1 MTQAVRTRTLTLAQ
15 RQARRKAWVAR
26 RRLLVRVRPMAL
38 AAAVA
43 LGAASPMVLGQT
55 VITPL
60 SGAGQ
65 TSTVVSTQGK
75 QTTVTTQSLRDGNA
89 FSTYSNFSVGQGD
102 QVKMLVPQ
110 GANWWVNIVRDAQ
123 VRVDGRLESRLA
135 NGNIGGN
142 LLFIDSH
149 GFAVGPQGQIDTGRL
164 SFAAPSTAFVDGL
177 LNNIQS
183 GGLSGATVNKV
194 LGGEFDRSAT
204 GAVNI
209 QGRVNAAEGVTLMA
223 GYGGS
228 GTHAVNVTGQVVV
241 NGRVAGSAVNL
252 GDLKSLAPMQDV
264 DGVIDI
270 TTPGSIMLNGL
281 LISDSAQF
289 TRAGAV
295 RVVAGQ
301 DIMVTAH
308 AKASASGA
316 AGSGQAGGQVT
327 LMAHRDIA
335 NEAGSKLY
343 ARGDGAG
350 AGGAIEYSALGT
362 MLLNGM
368 RFDAGSQTGVSG
380 QIILDPTL
388 ANITGT
394 TLTGGADISYVT
406 PEGGDKITVKAD
418 AIINTRKVADGEDAT
433 SAAVYSTGNSGSI
446 RITSP
451 NIVIESGAVL
461 DASVKNDATTYTAGD
476 IHLLAKQSSNWGTFV
491 SLSDA
496 NASISVAGTLKARDI
511 NMLASIESQAVYGG
525 ALGSLQ
531 QGLMALGS
539 SLLASPLN
547 LSLAY
552 VQATGNAKVTVTG
565 SADVN
570 ATRDL
575 SITAK
580 ADRYAGAEQQVEGSA
595 KANLGAA
602 FARVTGT
609 TEVDVQTGAALT
621 AGRDMD
627 LLAASKTKL
636 LMTSTA
642 NGTTNA
648 STGASNA
655 ASIIFAG
662 SMSDVSTTVKVGSNA
677 VLSSGNNLNLQA
689 YHSGHYSTEAEVNV
703 YGGGTAGVVGALSLQ
718 KSDTRTT
725 LDGRATA
732 GGEAR
737 LTAMNFVSKSSVS
750 ATSQN
755 TSEKPPLELPPT
767 LETSDAEA
775 QKSLMDGFMTM
786 ASALAAA
793 QESSTGNQSSSST
806 PELRMAGALAWGES
820 DHSTRASLGAHASLV
835 ATGNAIIDAQTL
847 AGAVQGTAMAEATS
861 KVSGPDASTVS
872 LSAAFNYN
880 KNNFDTQAKVGSLAT
895 LTGQHV
901 AVNANTYMPEFYTE
915 GLPLT
920 WDNPFTVYSN
930 LVGGLNPFFEGFNT
944 RVAASSSAENLAAS
958 GAVSLSFNTNNTLA
972 WVDTGAKVKATTSS
986 NAGWSYNTKE
996 VYFDSDIEHLVLG
1009 ASPYRLD
1016 KTVRVISEYAS
1027 ETRKFTAPDG
1037 KVYWLDEIDIPHEFS
1052 SAVLI
1057 KAQNQ
1062 LQTLHMA
1069 GGAAPESGGSGLA
1082 VGGTF
1087 SLVDRQ
1093 NIAVSGIADQVEV
1106 TARSLSVLAQNK
1118 EWLLSVSATAGAGNG
1133 IAANAMASYN
1143 KLDETALASISR
1155 EAKVTVEQDVNVK
1168 ADLSLWS
1175 YGISGAVT
1183 KSTNSGVGV
1192 GLAFNEIKAN
1202 TKAYIGDNDSDAGGV
1217 NTAEGDVGY
1226 VRSHDLNVVAHNLG
1240 QVGAVGVAGAMAGGT
1255 AKPGM
1260 ANRADAGSSSSQSS
1274 AGSGGTSALSSVTS
1288 SSSSGGSSSGGGSGA
1303 ATPPPF
1309 SVAGAGAIITNF
1321 TDIDATALIDGA
1333 LIQGMGLN
1341 ATRVNVRALS
1351 DLTQLSVAG
1360 GGALSMA
1367 KNPATSFSAA
1377 IAGAV
1382 AIQSSDDDVT
1392 ARINNSTMTQI
1403 ADEAGALTVQAL
1415 KSGERTAVATGISA
1429 NLSKGSATSLSIVG
1443 SVSITHVK
1451 DDIAASVE
1459 DSTVTGM
1466 GSNATAL
1473 DPTVVAY
1480 DRSRVGAGG
1489 GALSVSTG
1497 KGSAGIGATIS
1508 IVDQEGS
1515 TSAVLSGG
1523 HMTQVHNLSVAA
1535 LSSQK
1540 VVGVG
1545 AVGGVQSDS
1554 TSMGQLMGAFVFN
1567 DLSNSLTAGVKKDA
1581 VVNLSGN
1588 LSVRAGGAPSDDVLD
1603 VLLGEVKSSAVTDYD
1618 MKSADNGYSSDL
1630 KNAIGSGESVV
1641 GVAGTLSLSN
1651 GKSAASVGLSY
1662 VQNSIQTTYSAELN
1676 GDITAMG
1683 KVDVNA
1689 YSRANIVGVSA
1700 GAGAS
1705 KGKFSGMGSASVNM
1719 IGQRTEASV
1728 TDSKVTAASL
1738 DVDSAT
1744 TGNLFSLAGNLSI
1757 ATGGG
1762 GVSAGGAVS
1771 YTQTGTRTYTTD
1783 DATYTEN
1790 GVTVTEKGGSF
1801 TNRASGNSAKVVNT
1815 TLQLGS
1821 GDLNVQAHN
1830 TSDIQS
1836 LAASVAVSAGAG
1848 GQAFTGT
1855 ATWNEIGDVTAAQ
1868 IDTSLVTARKIHVS
1882 AGESSDGKTASIQSL
1897 AGGLS
1902 AAQGNSGSLA
1912 LGFNTIESQRSALV
1926 TGSNLIAGDSV
1937 TIEASAEGLVKTL
1950 AATAGASAQNTAGAG
1965 SSTVNWL
1972 NADVLAEY
1980 DGGGNSL
1987 RGTATQLT
1995 VRASGSGSIQSMAG
2009 SVAGSGSNA
2018 IGGAV
2023 AVNNMGQDGDQF
2035 RVRAILNN
2043 LELKAPVGV
2052 SVTSSLSGSIGS
2064 VAASGG
2070 GAGTNAINGSV
2081 TTNMINATVL
2091 AEATHI
2097 NQTVYSAGDFVVRAD
2112 NSANISSLA
2121 GTVSGGGNAAAG
2133 VAISVNDIGGSVT
2146 ARSSDTRVQTSGD
2159 IELQATSSGTIR
2171 SIAAGMAGG
2180 SSTAAAGS
2188 NTTNAITSTV
2198 LAQMKAF
2205 ETAGDAASVTVRAR
2219 DTSTIESFAGSV
2231 AGSGTAGGGAA
2242 FALNFLGR
2250 TATNADSSKVVKAEI
2265 LDGNGSTLLRTG
2277 GNALVEAYSTST
2289 IKSAAVAAAVSGST
2303 GLTGSN
2309 ATNLLEDEIMASW
2322 DSAAIVTRAAN
2333 SLTIRARDQAT
2344 IDSLAGNFSGSGG
2357 ASVGAAL
2364 AVNRIGT
2371 DTSASLTGNAE
2382 AYARDTYVTASS
2394 DTTINTIAVGMSAGT
2409 VGAQGS
2415 IAVSIINSQTD
2426 ALIGGDDTKVTNI
2439 AAMGSI
2445 AVTADSRD
2453 RIKALAGA
2461 VSLGASG
2468 VGLGGGVVTNIIS
2481 SNTTA
2486 GISGANTHITAR
2498 GNGDGFTVNDSDLAG
2513 SPNLSSISE
2522 LSDSVLDGA
2531 TFKTRRQKGV
2541 TVQATSIQQ
2550 IGAMTSVASGGIG
2563 GAAGASVNVDQIGG
2577 TTRAYIENMPFMN
2590 DDPNSV
2596 STASEN
2602 VQVMA
2607 ANHAMVASSAT
2618 ALAIGAVGVAGAVG
2632 TEIIDRNTKAEVI
2645 NSVLRSQNSAAVKAV
2660 STNSVAQIS
2669 AGGGGG
2675 ASVGIAGSGDVVLL
2689 RNNTLAS
2696 LDRARIYA
2704 NDFSVL
2710 ADGRNSTNLIAG
2722 SVGAGGVAGA
2732 GMSFTVNVSG
2742 SAVRALVKDSS
2753 IRADGAVS
2761 VNALNATTELAVAAT
2776 AGVGELGGVAMGA
2789 VVSVLEG
2796 LTEASITGSSSV
2808 DARTQDADHTGA
2820 ASLTVAAKETVDI
2833 SHNAGA
2839 AGAGKLGGVG
2849 TAVNVVIG
2857 KSRVVAGA
2865 AGSSLE
2871 VDGALDVSALREAEI
2886 GMVTAT
2892 AGAGGYAGVSGA
2904 VGVLIFGAA
2913 PDSNATTEL
2922 NSGNNSA
2929 IGNISSSTK
2938 ANKAQGTGAAL
2949 SADESSHLNAKGSYD
2964 TQASFTGATG
2974 QHSTSATVAASNVQ
2988 AGSVS
2993 VSSLDKTAVDN
3004 NAGSLGVGGVGV
3016 SAGVAV
3022 TTLGGAN
3029 HASVSANE
3037 LITAGNVRIDAG
3049 TRALNAGSPS
3059 VESRA
3064 IAGSGGIVGVGAA
3077 VSVAKNETANSASL
3091 SGNVSAGGSVN
3102 VNALDQASMSSEAY
3116 GASVGAVS
3124 VGVVVATAD
3133 QSGSVLTQ
3141 VGGSITGQGV
3151 TIAAQ
3156 REASV
3161 IAFAKGGSAGVV
3173 SGSGAGAT
3181 AQDSGSVEVRL
3192 ASGASL
3198 NAQQGQLAITA
3209 STSPNAN
3216 SEALGVSVASGVA
3229 LGVSVAKSTVASD
3242 VAVNSLGTLTLTGQS
3257 INVSAVLG
3265 ATDSSVSSSAMAGAG
3280 GMLVG
3285 ATGVSATSENKGSAK
3300 VLLGSS
3306 TLVTA
3311 TGDMVLSAVDALDV
3325 NANASGIGAGGW
3337 AGMGLAFSKASSD
3350 SVVSAQ
3356 ANSMKGL
3363 VGGFLQVT
3371 ATGSET
3377 IESNAV
3383 AGAGGMVA
3391 GAGAD
3396 ARVVHNQAVTADLGA
3411 ANSLTVG
3418 GLVTVNATRQVRYDV
3433 HSTSATAA
3441 ALGAS
3446 GAVTEALID
3455 GSAKARVLDSSKLNA
3470 DGLRVLA
3477 SNDLARTNLQ
3487 AQNAEGGGGGVIS
3500 GAGADVF
3507 TRLNGDATASIGSHA
3522 TITLENL
3529 LEVRAYNE
3537 IHGSSRAKM
3546 DVGGAIPIAL
3556 VETEIK
3562 TTANA
3567 DATVGQGS
3575 SITTYGDA
3583 YVNALSYIDL
3593 EANSVSKTYGLAAA
3607 AQGNAY
3613 ATADVNNRVNIGNGA
3628 VIKGSGGIDLLA
3640 GQDKDYNRNKHFIT
3654 ARVDLFNHA
3663 VVPVSINP
3671 KAEATLNVANSLTVN
3686 ASAVRSGGTI
3696 SLGGIEGS
3704 YVVEGKGTVSDWT
3717 RDLGEMMGLSSEY
3730 GSSNK
3735 QMTSTAVLN
3744 GQFEAGFGNKQRLIV
3759 GVNGTILENT
3769 GDVRYTI
3776 TQEDLSASAGAYVA
3790 RLYDQLARYGD
3801 VPEIKAFVQAELSFY
3816 FATLIKEGLAEELVQ
3831 EDGKKIFV
3839 ALDGVAANFLNIK
3852 NLRAGSGNIEL
3863 YGSNV
3868 TGTANL
3874 QARAD
3879 SEIYIENRS
3888 PLNLRLFNMTVDAN
3902 GGFVKYNGTYIQDK
3916 ANIGAL
3922 NTSLSA
3928 KTTGLTV
3935 DSIDTRG
3942 GGAAQQLPTLTVK
3955 NTFTPG
3961 GTPVRGENDA
3971 LIMTAPD
3978 GTSANLYEDEMRA
3991 PEMRVNGWL
4000 YNKLGTVNLTNT
4012 AGSISVYG
4020 ETPGYVPRLDGKEI
4034 TVTAGKNFV
4043 LSSPSISQSVGG
4055 SPESLY
4061 AVHYSDDQQKIL
4073 KNLGVDA
4080 CGSARPGSTSVSYTP
4095 DCLVN
4100 GAGGVYASGAIFMG
4114 ARYLNV
4120 NGTIQSGQSDYNA
4133 VLTDASIG
4141 AKITAWQNNW
4151 NKNSGTYSANGT
4163 SSKIQVS
4170 GPLPTDSEAEIN
4182 KQFANQTIN
4191 ATQRANALAAMAE
4204 RRNQPVIFY
4213 DADTKKLQVAATN
4226 VQGGLVEL
4234 VGSVINT
4241 GGGVIRALDGYARMN
4256 IDNQTSYGID
4266 LLGLDT
4272 GGDAGIIRITDLNKP
4287 IKNAD
4292 GSVKTYEVTTYQ
4304 KDASGVF
4311 KATVTAGRDVGA
4323 TVLSTTAS
4331 SLDSP
4336 SGNVKARFNYN
4347 PLSNSTYSWS
4357 AGYETLTEKK
4367 YYYSNSSWLGFIPG
4381 GSTSWN
4387 SINTTVKTT
4396 TAMPE
4401 DIFVSTN
4408 TPVGGNNFSIQAKRI
4423 TTDDETQTYYRSWK
4437 KCGFL
4442 CIKKTYYIERRTE
4455 VGYKYVFTQRVA
4467 ADHAINVELVGYDT
4481 GALTV
4486 KSVGDILLG
4495 GNISNASGNV
4505 SLTST
4510 TGSIKQLSG
4519 GAVVEGIGLNFKA
4532 KTGIG
4537 LQESPINL
4545 ITGSGAFTALTDT
4558 GNIAF
4563 HSNSGP
4569 LRINSVST
4577 SGDIW
4582 LDGDG
4587 AILGLDPSK
4596 VHVTG
4601 KKIYLSAPKG
4611 GIGEF
4616 NADGSVKSTL
4626 NIQTADST
4634 FGGLTAYARGG
4645 IAIKQ
4650 DKGNLWVNQV
4660 ASGSDVYLQTAGD
4673 LIDNNRNETRDE
4685 RTEAQ
4690 LLALWSSAALQGESA
4705 EASRQATLNLTRT
4718 QYKRY
4723 WSLRDV
4729 RNVVVDG
4736 TGNVTSYVADTITPS
4751 YKYTIPTDER
4761 QQLLAA
4767 GVSESQLLK
4776 VEADR
4781 TSEVLALHAQFGGT
4795 VYQTDNNR
4803 IIAAVNIANLA
4814 AGKSEVGALATW
4826 SDAELRSPLPK
4837 AIFSKSST
4845 DTQTRIEE
4853 PNVVGNR
4860 VVLRP
4865 GGKIGKDDGAVTIPL
4880 LRSARLAQGLSAEL
4894 SDDEKLIIMSA
4905 ETDDMSLNKSNWTL
4919 TVVKKDTF
4927 NVLSNR
4933 LNVTA
4938 NGFIY
4943 LGADTTDAYPN
4954 GGTANLEKVVGSG
4967 EIRIKVADSI
4977 LSMADANVSVIQGQK
4992 AILEA
4997 AQGSIGTALKPVQIT
5012 LKNDATG
5019 TLTARAKEGLWIHEI
5034 GDMRA
5039 ADIYTPA
5046 GATLSATGAI
5056 IDARPV
5062 INYPNDGDRTV
5073 RSIEANSLTLKP
5085 LGGGIGDLNNPLVVK
5100 VGSGGVNATT
5110 PLGYSMYFDAAES
5123 SSLYLGT
5130 LTSGMDLY
5138 VNAMTGG
5145 LINTGAVSA
5154 RRDIF
5159 AFADKSMSG
5168 LNFSAGAIATVGSFN
5183 GGVQGTKVAAGYG
5196 SATVEADGAI
5206 ALSSI
5211 TSSRNVSATAGLG
5224 IAATVASAGLDLT
5237 LRAQG
5242 GSVNGTTWSAG
5253 EDLWVTSLGGNSD
5266 IRATLAS
5273 AGTGTLTMNAQ
5284 GNLSLSTVT
5293 APKAVSLTAAQGMN
5307 LMKVTSANSTVSLQA
5322 GQGINLQT
5330 ATAKGALLMTA
5341 GSGIQ
5346 STSLISMAADITAT
5360 SAQGLLQAQTVS
5372 GATGTK
5378 LTATAGDLN
5387 VTTLSTTLG
5396 NAVIDAGGTIVLGSV
5411 KAPGFVDV
5419 SAGTGINANSL
5430 SSTGANIDIDSAAG
5444 LLKITT
5450 ATAKT
5455 DLDAQATAG
5464 ALTLGTFTAATA
5476 TLKAGTDMTLT
5487 SGTTSGTLKAST
5499 TTDKGLAN
5507 LGTLTAGGQITA
5519 DALGAMTVT
5528 AAKGTVLDMSAA
5540 TGLTAGALTSTTGAI
5555 DVDSASGL
5563 LKITTATAKT
5573 DLDAQAT
5580 AGGLTLGTFTA
5591 ATATLKAGADMTL
5604 TSGTTTGALKASTTT
5619 SKGLANL
5626 GTLTAGG
5633 QITADAL
5640 GAMTVTAAKGTVLDM
5655 SAATGLTAGALTS
5668 TTGAIDVDSASGLLK
5683 ITTATAKT
5691 DLDAQATAGGL
5702 TLGTFTAATATLK
5715 AGADMTL
5722 TTGTTT
5728 GALLAQAGRHAVLG
5742 TLTSSGDSV
5751 KVDTTGILTA
5761 TTVKAAK
5768 QVDLSGAAGLVATSL
5783 TSTNANID
5791 VDSVAGSVN
5800 VKTANALTSFAAR
5813 SYGPMTI
5820 GTFGVTAGY
5829 ASLVSGGMMALT
5841 KGTTRDNITLAM
5853 NDTTGN
5859 KVSDGTTQMA
5869 LGTLTSSAG
5878 QIDARNAKGGMSFA
5892 TLRAVTKIKLEAA
5905 KAWSNGQAING
5916 TALYVSNGDL
5926 DLYAL
5931 TGGISM
5937 TTMSGKNTSKVRT
5950 DSGSIKISSILGFSS
5965 KSQLTLTPGGSGTVS
5980 VPVAYR

>member
-1 MTQAVRTRTLTLAQ
+1 MAHSTSSRTLTLAQ
-15 RQARRKAWVAR
+15 RQARRKAWAAR

-60 SGAGQ
+60 SGAAQ
-65 TSTVVSTQGK
+65 TQTVVSTQGQ

-89 FSTYSNFSVGQGD
+89 FSTYSKFAVGQGD

-110 GANWWVNIVRDAQ
+110 GANWWINIVRDAQ

-177 LNNIQS
+177 LSSIQN

-209 QGRVNAAEGVTLMA
+209 EGRVNAAEGVSLMA
-223 GYGGS
+223 GYGGTS
-228 GTHAVNVTGQVVV
+228 SHAVNVSGQVVV

-270 TTPGSIMLNGL
+270 TTPGSVMLNGL

-301 DIMVTAH
+301 DIMVTAN

-316 AGSGQAGGQVT
+316 AGSGKAGGQVT

-335 NEAGSKLY
+335 NEAGSQLH

-350 AGGAIEYSALGT
+350 AGGAIEYSAQGA

-433 SAAVYSTGNSGSI
+433 SAVVNSTGNSGSI

-461 DASVKNDATTYTAGD
+461 DASVKNDATFYTAGD
-476 IHLLAKQSSNWGTFV
+476 IHLIAKQSSNWGTFV

-496 NASISVAGTLKARDI
+496 NASINVAGALKARDI

-525 ALGSLQ
+525 ALGAFQ
-531 QGLMALGS
+531 DGLADMALTMLGS
-539 SLLASPLN
+539 PIN
-547 LSLAY
+547 MRLAY
-552 VQATGNAKVTVTG
+552 VQAKGNAQVTVAP
-565 SADVN
+565 SAVVQ
-570 ATRDL
+570 ASRDL
-575 SITAK
+575 NITAK
-580 ADRYAGAEQQVEGSA
+580 ADRYAGAEQQVEGSS

-602 FARVTGT
+602 FSRVLGT
-609 TEVDVQTGAALT
+609 TEVDVQSGAQLST
-621 AGRDMD
+621 GRDMS
-627 LLAASKTKL
+627 LLAASKTKV
-636 LMTSTA
+636 LMNTSA
-642 NGTTNA
+642 VGTTDAN
-648 STGASNA
+648 TGAANV

-662 SMSDVSTTVKVGSNA
+662 SLSDVNTRVKVGADA
-677 VLSSGNNLNLQA
+677 VLEVANNLSMQA
-689 YHSGHYSTEAEVNV
+689 YHSGQYNTSAEVNV
-703 YGGGTAGVVGALSLQ
+703 YGKGTAGVVGALSLQ
-718 KSDTRTT
+718 ESDTSAQM
-725 LDGRATA
+725 DGRATV

-737 LTAMNFVSKSSVS
+737 LTALNFVSKSAVS
-750 ATSQN
+750 AKSAN
-755 TSEKPPLELPPT
+755 SSEQPPIELPPT
-767 LETSDAEA
+767 LETSDTDA
-775 QKSLMDGFMTM
+775 QKSLVTEFMK
-786 ASALAAA
+786 LAALVA
-793 QESSTGNQSSSST
+793 ATQESSTGNSSSSGS
-806 PELRMAGALAWGES
+806 PSLRLAGALAWGES
-820 DHSTRASLGAHASLV
+820 DHSTRATLGAGASLM

-861 KVSGPDASTVS
+861 KTAGADATPLS

-895 LTGQHV
+895 LRGLHV
-901 AVNANTYMPEFYTE
+901 AVNANTDMPEFYTE
-915 GLPLT
+915 GLPFV

-944 RVAASSSAENLAAS
+944 RVAAKSAAENLAAS
-958 GAVSLSFNTNNTLA
+958 GAVSLSFNTNNTVA
-972 WVDTGAKVKATTSS
+972 WVDTGAKVSSTTTS
-986 NAGWSYNTKE
+986 NAGWSYNIKE
-996 VYFDSDIEHLVLG
+996 VYFDSDIERLVLG

-1016 KTVRVISEYAS
+1016 KKIRVINEYAS
-1027 ETRKFTAPDG
+1027 ETRQFTAPDG
-1037 KVYWLDEIDIPHEFS
+1037 QVYLLDEIDIPHES
-1052 SAVLI
+1052 STSVFI
-1057 KAQNQ
+1057 KAQNHM
-1062 LQTLHMA
+1062 QTLHMA
-1069 GGAAPESGGSGLA
+1069 GGAAPESGASGLA

-1087 SLVDRQ
+1087 SLVDRK
-1093 NIAVSGIADQVEV
+1093 NTAVAGIADRAEV
-1106 TARSLSVLAQNK
+1106 TARSLSVAAQNK
-1118 EWLLSVSATAGAGNG
+1118 DWLLSVSATGGAGNG

-1155 EAKVTVEQDVNVK
+1155 EAKVTVEQDAIVK
-1168 ADLSLWS
+1168 AELSLWS

-1202 TKAYIGDNDSDAGGV
+1202 TKAYIGDNDSDAGGI
-1217 NTAEGDVGY
+1217 NTEEGDAGY
-1226 VRSHDLNVVAHNLG
+1226 VRSRDLDVFAHNVG
-1240 QVGAVGVAGAMAGGT
+1240 EVGAVGVAGAVAGGT

-1260 ANRADAGSSSSQSS
+1260 ANKANAGSSSSQSS
-1274 AGSGGTSALSSVTS
+1274 AGSGGTSALSSATS
-1288 SSSSGGSSSGGGSGA
+1288 SSSSGGSSSGGGTGA
-1303 ATPPPF
+1303 STPPPF

-1333 LIQGMGLN
+1333 VILGVGLN
-1341 ATRVNVRALS
+1341 ATHVNVEALS
-1351 DLTQLSVAG
+1351 NLSQVSVAG
-1360 GGALSMA
+1360 GGALTMA
-1367 KNPATSFSAA
+1367 KNPGTSFSAA

-1392 ARINNSTMTQI
+1392 ARINNSSLTQI

-1451 DDIAASVE
+1451 DDVSASLE
-1459 DSTVTGM
+1459 DSTVTGIQA
-1466 GSNATAL
+1466 NATAL

-1508 IVDQEGS
+1508 IVDHEGS

-1523 HMTQVHNLSVAA
+1523 TMTQVHDLSVAA
-1535 LSSQK
+1535 LSNQK

-1545 AVGGVQSDS
+1545 AVGGVQTDA

-1567 DLSNSLTAGVKKDA
+1567 DLSNSLTAGVKNGA
-1581 VVNLSGN
+1581 VVNLSGD
-1588 LSVRAGGAPSDDVLD
+1588 LSVRSGGAPSNNVLD
-1603 VLLGEVKSSAVTDYD
+1603 VLLGNVQDSVVTDYD

-1630 KNAIGSGESVV
+1630 KNAIGTGESVV

-1651 GKSAASVGLSY
+1651 GKSAASVGLSL
-1662 VQNSIQTTYSAELN
+1662 VQNSIETTYSAELN
-1676 GDITAMG
+1676 GNITAAG
-1683 KVDVNA
+1683 RVDVNA
-1689 YSRANIVGVSA
+1689 YSRASIVGVAA
-1700 GAGAS
+1700 GMGAS
-1705 KGKFSGMGSASVNM
+1705 KGRFSGMGSASVNM

-1728 TDSKVTAASL
+1728 TGGTVRAASL
-1738 DVDSAT
+1738 NVDSAT
-1744 TGNLFSLAGNLSI
+1744 SGNLFSFAGNLTIS
-1757 ATGGG
+1757 AGAG

-1771 YTQTGTRTYTTD
+1771 YTQTGTRTYTTAD
-1783 DATYTEN
+1783 STYTE
-1790 GVTVTEKGGSF
+1790 GDETVTEPGGTF
-1801 TNRASGNSAKVVNT
+1801 TNRASGNSAKVLNT

-1821 GDLNVQAHN
+1821 GALNVKAHN

-1836 LAASVAVSAGAG
+1836 LAASVAVSAGAT

-1855 ATWNEIGDVTAAQ
+1855 VTWNEIGDVTAAQ
-1868 IDTSLVTARKIHVS
+1868 IDYSLVTAGQIHVS
-1882 AGESSDGKTASIQSL
+1882 AGESSGGKTASIQSL
-1897 AGGLS
+1897 AGGMS
-1902 AAQGNSGSLA
+1902 AGMGNSGSLA
-1912 LGFNTIESQRSALV
+1912 LGFNTIESQRSAQV
-1926 TGSNLIAGDSV
+1926 TRSNLIAGHSV
-1937 TIEASAEGLVKTL
+1937 TVEASAEGLVKTL

-1987 RGTATQLT
+1987 RGDATQLT

-2009 SVAGSGSNA
+2009 SVSGSGSNA

-2023 AVNNMGQDGDQF
+2023 AVNRMGQDGDQF

-2052 SVTSSLSGSIGS
+2052 SVTSSLSGDIGS

-2081 TTNMINATVL
+2081 TTNEINATVL
-2091 AEATHI
+2091 AEATRV
-2097 NQTVYSAGDFVVRAD
+2097 NQTVYSPGDFAVYAD

-2133 VAISVNDIGGSVT
+2133 VAVSVNEIGGSVT

-2180 SSTAAAGS
+2180 GSTAAAGS

-2219 DTSTIESFAGSV
+2219 DISTIESFAGSV

-2265 LDGNGSTLLRTG
+2265 LDGTGSTLLRTG
-2277 GNALVEAYSTST
+2277 GDALVEAYSTST

-2309 ATNLLEDEIMASW
+2309 ATNLLEDEITASW
-2322 DSAAIVTRAAN
+2322 DSAAIVPRTAN
-2333 SLTIRARDQAT
+2333 SLTIRARDQAS

-2371 DTSASLTGNAE
+2371 DTSASMTGNAE
-2382 AYARDTYVTASS
+2382 AYARDTRVTASS

-2415 IAVSIINSQTD
+2415 IAVSIISSQTD
-2426 ALIGGDDTKVTNI
+2426 ALIGGDDAKVTNV
-2439 AAMGSI
+2439 AVQGSV

-2481 SNTTA
+2481 SSTTA

-2498 GNGDGFTVNDSDLAG
+2498 GNGNGFTVNDSDLAG
-2513 SPNLSSISE
+2513 SPDLSSISE
-2522 LSDSVLDGA
+2522 LSDTVLDGA
-2531 TFKTRRQKGV
+2531 TFKTRTHKGV

-2550 IGAMTSVASGGIG
+2550 IGAMTSVASGGVG

-2596 STASEN
+2596 STANEN
-2602 VQVMA
+2602 VQVMS

-2645 NSVLRSQNSAAVKAV
+2645 NSVLRSENAATVKAV

-2689 RNNTLAS
+2689 RSNTLAS

-2732 GMSFTVNVSG
+2732 GISFTVNVSG
-2742 SAVRALVKDSS
+2742 STVSALVKDSTV
-2753 IRADGAVS
+2753 RADGAVNVS
-2761 VNALNATTELAVAAT
+2761 ALNTTTELAVSAT
-2776 AGVGELGGVAMGA
+2776 AGLGEFGGVAMGA
-2789 VVSVLEG
+2789 VVTVLEG
-2796 LTEASITGSSSV
+2796 VTEARISGTSSV
-2808 DARTQDADHTGA
+2808 DARTQDDEHTGVS
-2820 ASLTVAAKETVDI
+2820 SLTVSAKETLDI

-2839 AGAGKLGGVG
+2839 AGVGKLGGVG

-2857 KSRVVAGA
+2857 KSRVDAEA

-2871 VDGALDVSALREAEI
+2871 VEGALNVSALRDAGI
-2886 GMVTAT
+2886 DMVTAT
-2892 AGAGGYAGVSGA
+2892 AGGGGYAGVSGA
-2904 VGVLIFGAA
+2904 VGVLIFGVA
-2913 PDSNATTEL
+2913 PDSNANSEL
-2922 NSGNNSA
+2922 NSGDSNAMGSITA
-2929 IGNISSSTK
+2929 STK
-2938 ANKAQGTGAAL
+2938 AKKTEGTGTAL
-2949 SADESSHLNAKGSYD
+2949 TASDASSLDSKSSYD
-2964 TQASFTGATG
+2964 TKAAFTGASG
-2974 QHSTSATVAASNVQ
+2974 KHATSATVSASSVQ
-2988 AGSVS
+2988 AGSLA
-2993 VSSLDKTAVDN
+2993 VSSLDKTAVEN
-3004 NAGSLGVGGVGV
+3004 NAGSLAVGGLGV
-3016 SAGVAV
+3016 SAGVAL

-3029 HASVSANE
+3029 SASVDSADLNTTGK
-3037 LITAGNVRIDAG
+3037 IQIDAG
-3049 TRALNAGSPS
+3049 TRSKTAGSPS
-3059 VESRA
+3059 VKSLA
-3064 IAGSGGIVGVGAA
+3064 IAGSGGIVGLGAA

-3091 SGNVSAGGSVN
+3091 SGTVKAGGAVNVS
-3102 VNALDQASMSSEAY
+3102 ALDQASMSSEAY

-3151 TIAAQ
+3151 AVAAQ

-3161 IAFAKGGSAGVV
+3161 TAFAKGGSAGVV

-3181 AQDSGSVEVRL
+3181 ASDSGSVEVRL

-3209 STSPNAN
+3209 STSPSAN

-3229 LGVSVAKSTVASD
+3229 LGVSIAQSTVAST

-3257 INVSAVLG
+3257 VNVSAVLG
-3265 ATDSSVSSSAMAGAG
+3265 ASDSSVSSSAIAGAG

-3300 VLLGSS
+3300 VLLGSQ
-3306 TLVTA
+3306 TLVT
-3311 TGDMVLSAVDALDV
+3311 TMGDMVVSAVDAMDV
-3325 NANASGIGAGGW
+3325 NASATGIGAGGVV
-3337 AGMGLAFSKASSD
+3337 GMGLAFSKASSD

-3356 ANSMKGL
+3356 ANNMKGL
-3363 VGGFLQVT
+3363 VGGYLQVM
-3371 ATGSET
+3371 AIGN
-3377 IESNAV
+3377 ESIDSDAV
-3383 AGAGGMVA
+3383 AGSGGMVA

-3396 ARVVHNQAVTADLGA
+3396 ARLVHKQTVSADLGT

-3418 GLVTVNATRQVRYDV
+3418 GLVTVNAMREVRYDV

-3446 GAVTEALID
+3446 GAVTEALVD
-3455 GSAKARVLDSSKLNA
+3455 GSAKARVLDNSKLTA

-3477 SNDLARTNLQ
+3477 TNDLSRTQLQ

-3507 TRLNGDATASIGSHA
+3507 TRLNGDALASIGNTA
-3522 TITLENL
+3522 TITLEDM
-3529 LEVRAYNE
+3529 LELRAYNE

-3567 DATVGQGS
+3567 DATVGKNS
-3575 SITTYGDA
+3575 TISTYGSA
-3583 YVNALSYIDL
+3583 NVNALSYIDL

-3613 ATADVNNRVNIGNGA
+3613 ATADVTNNVDIGSGT
-3628 VIKGSGGIDLLA
+3628 VIKSAGVINLLA
-3640 GQDKDYNRNKHFIT
+3640 GQDKDFNRNKHFVT

-3663 VVPVSINP
+3663 VVPVSVNP

-3735 QMTSTAVLN
+3735 TLTSTAVLN
-3744 GQFEAGFGNKQRLIV
+3744 GQFEAGFGNKQRLVV

-3790 RLYDQLARYGD
+3790 RLYEQLARYGD

-3816 FATLIKEGLAEELVQ
+3816 FATLIKEGLAEELMQ
-3831 EDGKKIFV
+3831 EDGTKIFV
-3839 ALDGVAANFLNIK
+3839 ALEGVAANFLNIK

-3863 YGSNV
+3863 YGRNV
-3868 TGTANL
+3868 TGSANL

-3902 GGFVKYNGTYIQDK
+3902 GGFVKYNGTYIQNK
-3916 ANIGAL
+3916 ADIGTL
-3922 NTSLSA
+3922 NTSTSA
-3928 KTTGLTV
+3928 KTTALTV

-3942 GGAAQQLPTLTVK
+3942 GGASQQLPTLTVK

-3961 GTPVRGENDA
+3961 GTPARSETDA

-3978 GTSANLYEDEMRA
+3978 GTSANLYEDEIRA

-4000 YNKLGTVNLTNT
+4000 YNKLGTVNLSNT

-4020 ETPGYVPRLDGKEI
+4020 ETAGYVPRLDGKEI

-4061 AVHYSDDQQKIL
+4061 AVHYSDDQMNIL
-4073 KNLGVDA
+4073 KNLNITA
-4080 CGSARPGSTSVSYTP
+4080 CGSARPGSTSVSVEP
-4095 DCLVN
+4095 ECVAN
-4100 GAGGVYASGAIFMG
+4100 GVSGAGGVYASGAIFMG

-4133 VLTDASIG
+4133 VLTDAGAG
-4141 AKITAWQNNW
+4141 AKIRAWQAKW
-4151 NKNSGTYSANGT
+4151 NKNSGTYTANGT
-4163 SSKIQVS
+4163 ASTIQVS

-4182 KQFANQTIN
+4182 RQYGNKLIN
-4191 ATQRANALAAMAE
+4191 AEQRRIALEDMAK
-4204 RRNQPVIFY
+4204 RRNEPVILY
-4213 DADTKKLQVAATN
+4213 DAKTGRLQVAATN

-4234 VGSVINT
+4234 VGSIINT
-4241 GGGVIRALDGYARMN
+4241 GGGKIRALDGYARMN
-4256 IDNQTSYGID
+4256 IDNQTTYGMD

-4272 GGDAGIIRITDLNKP
+4272 GGDAGVIRITDLNKP
-4287 IKNAD
+4287 IKNAA
-4292 GSVKTYEVTTYQ
+4292 GTVVSYEVTTYQ
-4304 KDASGVF
+4304 KDANGVF
-4311 KATVTAGRDVGA
+4311 KATVTAGRDIGA

-4331 SLDSP
+4331 SSASP
-4336 SGNVKARFNYN
+4336 SSGVKAKFNYN
-4347 PLSNSTYSWS
+4347 PLANSTYSWS
-4357 AGYETLTEKK
+4357 AGYDTLTEKE

-4408 TPVGGNNFSIQAKRI
+4408 TPVGGGSFSIQARRV
-4423 TTDDETQTYYRSWK
+4423 TTDNETQTYYRSWK

-4442 CIKKTYYIERRTE
+4442 CIKKTYYIQRRTE
-4455 VGYKYVFTQRVA
+4455 VGYKYVYTQRVK
-4467 ADHAINVELVGYDT
+4467 ADRAIDVELVGYDT

-4486 KSVGDILLG
+4486 SSVGDIFLG
-4495 GNISNASGNV
+4495 GNIANASGNV
-4505 SLTST
+4505 SLTSSA
-4510 TGSIKQLSG
+4510 GSIKQLSG

-4545 ITGSGAFTALTDT
+4545 ITGTGSFTAVTDT

-4577 SGDIW
+4577 TGDVW

-4596 VHVTG
+4596 VHVKG

-4616 NADGSVKSTL
+4616 NADGSKKNTL
-4626 NIQTADST
+4626 NIEAADST

-4650 DKGNLWVNQV
+4650 NKGNLWVNQV
-4660 ASGSDVYLQTAGD
+4660 ASGGDVYLEAPGD

-4690 LLALWSSAALQGESA
+4690 LLSLWSSAALQGDSA

-4723 WSLRDV
+4723 WTLRDV
-4729 RNVVVDG
+4729 RNVVVVDG
-4736 TGNVTSYVADTITPS
+4736 KVQTYESNPVGADYQ
-4751 YKYTIPTDER
+4751 YKIPEGER
-4761 QQLLAA
+4761 QNLLDA

-4781 TSEVLALHAQFGGT
+4781 TKEVLALHAQFGNT
-4795 VYQTDNNR
+4795 IYETDNTL
-4803 IIAAVNIANLA
+4803 IIDAVNTANKA

-4865 GGKIGKDDGAVTIPL
+4865 GGKIGKDDGAVSIPL
-4880 LRSARLAQGLSAEL
+4880 LRSARLAKNMPADLT
-4894 SDDEKLIIMSA
+4894 DDEKLIIMSA
-4905 ETDDMSLNKSNWTL
+4905 ETDDMSLNKDTWTL

-4933 LNVTA
+4933 LNVNA

-4943 LGADTTDAYPN
+4943 LGADTTDTYPN
-4954 GGTANLEKVVGSG
+4954 GGTANLETVVGTG

-4977 LSMADANVSVIQGQK
+4977 LSVADAGVSVIQGQK

-4997 AQGSIGTALKPVQIT
+4997 AQGSIGTAAKPVQIT
-5012 LKNDATG
+5012 LNNDATG
-5019 TLTARAKEGLWIHEI
+5019 TLTARAKEGIWIHEI
-5034 GDMRA
+5034 GDLRA

-5046 GATLSATGAI
+5046 SATLTATKSI

-5062 INYPNDGDRTV
+5062 INYPEDGDRTV
-5073 RSIEANSLTLKP
+5073 RSIEADSLTLKA
-5085 LGGGIGDLNNPLVVK
+5085 LAGGIGDLNNPMVIK
-5100 VGSGGVNATT
+5100 VGTGGVNATT

-5123 SSLYLGT
+5123 STLHLGT
-5130 LTSGMDLY
+5130 LTSGMDIY
-5138 VNAMTGG
+5138 ANAYTGG
-5145 LINTGAVSA
+5145 LISTGAVSA
-5154 RRDIF
+5154 RKDLFVSSDLSI
-5159 AFADKSMSG
+5159 SG
-5168 LNFSAGAIATVGSFN
+5168 LNFSAGGIAQVSSTRGSIK
-5183 GGVQGTKVAAGYG
+5183 GTRVVAGYG
-5196 SATVEADGAI
+5196 SAKVDAGGDI
-5206 ALSSI
+5206 ALTTLTSNSDVTALAGAGI
-5211 TSSRNVSATAGLG
+5211 TASVVSAGRD
-5224 IAATVASAGLDLT
+5224 VD
-5237 LRAQG
+5237 LRAVDG
-5242 GSVNGTTWSAG
+5242 GVDGTTWSAG
-5253 EDLWVTSLGGNSD
+5253 RLLKVVSTGEDAD
-5266 IRATLAS
+5266 IRATMAS
-5273 AGTGTLTMNAQ
+5273 SGTGTLSITAAGDLNVSTVSSPNAVTLTATKDI
-5284 GNLSLSTVT
+5284 GLMKVNSVNSTVT
-5293 APKAVSLTAAQGMN
+5293 LDAGESI
-5307 LMKVTSANSTVSLQA
+5307 TV
-5322 GQGINLQT
+5322 QT
-5330 ATAKGALLMTA
+5330 ANAKAALLMTA
-5341 GSGIQ
+5341 GTGIVSSSLV
-5346 STSLISMAADITAT
+5346 STAANVDAT
-5360 SAQGLLQAQTVS
+5360 SANGMLQAQTVTA
-5372 GATGTK
+5372 ATGVK
-5378 LTATAGDLN
+5378 LKATAGDLS
-5387 VTTLSTTLG
+5387 VTTANTTAG
-5396 NAVIDAGGTIVLGSV
+5396 NVVIDAGAAMVLGSV
-5411 KAPGFVDV
+5411 KAPGAVDV
-5419 SAGTGINANSL
+5419 SAGTGIVANSL
-5430 SSTGANIDIDSAAG
+5430 ISTGANIDVDSLTG

-5450 ATAKT
+5450 ATART
-5455 DLDAQATAG
+5455 SLDAHALAGPLTMGTFSSATAVLNSG
-5464 ALTLGTFTAATA
+5464 A
-5476 TLKAGTDMTLT
+5476 DMVLT
-5487 SGTTSGTLKAST
+5487 SGTTTSTLTVDSEGSAS
-5499 TTDKGLAN
+5499 
-5507 LGTLTAGGQITA
+5507 LGTLTAGGVLTA
-5519 DALGAMTVT
+5519 DASQSMTLT
-5528 AAKGTVLDMSAA
+5528 TAKGTVLDVSAG
-5540 TGLTAGALTSTTGAI
+5540 TGLTAGTLTSTTGKI
-5555 DVDSASGL
+5555 DVDSTSGL

-5573 DLDAQAT
+5573 DLTAQAVSG
-5580 AGGLTLGTFTA
+5580 ALTLGTFKSVKA
-5591 ATATLKAGADMTL
+5591 LLKSGADMTL
-5604 TSGTTTGALKASTTT
+5604 TSGTTTGTLTTDSQGAAS
-5619 SKGLANL
+5619 L

-5633 QITADAL
+5633 LITADA
-5640 GAMTVTAAKGTVLDM
+5640 AKSMTLTSAKGTELNI
-5655 SAATGLTAGALTS
+5655 SAGTGLTAGTLTS
-5668 TTGAIDVDSASGLLK
+5668 TSSKIDLDSELGLLK
-5683 ITTATAKT
+5683 INAATAKT
-5691 DLDAQATAGGL
+5691 HLDAQASQGSL
-5702 TLGTFTAATATLK
+5702 TLGTFTAASALLQS
-5715 AGADMTL
+5715 GLDMAL

-5728 GALLAQAGRHAVLG
+5728 SSLIAKAGRNAVLG

-5751 KVDTTGILTA
+5751 TVDTTGSLTV
-5761 TTVKAAK
+5761 TTAKAAK
-5768 QVDLSGAAGLVATSL
+5768 LLDLSGAAGLTATTL
-5783 TSTNANID
+5783 TSTSANINI
-5791 VDSVAGSVN
+5791 DSVAGSVN
-5800 VKTANALTSFAAR
+5800 VKTATAKTSFAAN
-5813 SYGPMTI
+5813 SYGAMTV
-5820 GTFGVTAGY
+5820 GTFAVTAGF
-5829 ASLVSGGMMALT
+5829 ARLVSGGMMSLT
-5841 KGTTRDNITLAM
+5841 KGTTTGDMTFITDDSLGNTA
-5853 NDTTGN
+5853 TTA
-5859 KVSDGTTQMA
+5859 QMA

-5878 QIDARNAKGGMSFA
+5878 KLNALNTKGGMTFA
-5892 TLRAVTKIKLEAA
+5892 TLQAVTQIKLDAA
-5905 KAWSNGQAING
+5905 KEGANGQAISG
-5916 TALYVSNGDL
+5916 TALYATNGDL
-5926 DLYAL
+5926 NLHASKGD
-5931 TGGISM
+5931 ISM
-5937 TTMSGKNTSKVRT
+5937 TTMSGKKASVVKA
-5950 DSGSIKISSILGFSS
+5950 DAGSIKISSILGFSS
-5965 KSQLTLTPGGSGTVS
+5965 KSLLTLTPGGGGTLN
-5980 VPVAYR
+5980 VPTAYKP